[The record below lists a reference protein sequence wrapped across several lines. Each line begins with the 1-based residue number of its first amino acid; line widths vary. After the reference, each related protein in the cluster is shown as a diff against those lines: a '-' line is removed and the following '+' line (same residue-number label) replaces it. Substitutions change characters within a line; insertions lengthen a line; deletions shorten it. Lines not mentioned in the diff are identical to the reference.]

1 MAATTQVQ
9 LLVGTFFCVSAL
21 IDLCMHAIA
30 RGMKRSEEVLGMPAV
45 KLANLSVKKLH
56 VFPIPAVSSQ
66 EDLQRLIGCNVK
78 PQVDLRALLEVNKKP
93 TPSSIQSAVSLPT
106 ICPCDLSP
114 AEQQAVMSHSFE
126 LPIGYIS
133 KSFSTCTYD
142 LLDLRAD
149 DMKLLAQINELQ
161 SLSEQEYITIIY
173 RWDVESVKSSVSSQI
188 GQEMAKVISS
198 NALTRDLLPAAFQ
211 LLYNHWTSQWDLNE
225 NRPLSRAVWAY
236 QQDILLEKAHLC
248 SSHPKAARHTR
259 GRRKSSFV
267 ANR

>member
-9 LLVGTFFCVSAL
+9 LLVGTFFHELSL
-21 IDLCMHAIA
+21 IDPCMHAIA
-30 RGMKRSEEVLGMPAV
+30 RGMKRSEEVLAMPAV

-56 VFPIPAVSSQ
+56 VFPIPTVSSQ

-93 TPSSIQSAVSLPT
+93 TQSSIQSAVNLPT
-106 ICPCDLSP
+106 ICPCDLSL

-133 KSFSTCTYD
+133 KSFSSCIYD
-142 LLDLRAD
+142 LLELRTD
-149 DMKLLAQINELQ
+149 DVKLLCRVNELQ
-161 SLSEQEYITIIY
+161 PLSNEEYITIIY
-173 RWDVESVKSSVSSQI
+173 RWEIESVKSSGSSPI

-198 NALTRDLLPAAFQ
+198 TALNRDLIPTVFQ
-211 LLYNHWTSQWDLNE
+211 LLYSHWTSQWDLNE
-225 NRPLSRAVWAY
+225 NRPLCRPVWAY
-236 QQDILLEKAHLC
+236 QQDLLLEKAYA
-248 SSHPKAARHTR
+248 SGSHPKVARHTR